1 MTYGGKPA
9 LKPERA
15 ESWTGSVLFH
25 PEAVPGL
32 QVGLSYFDIDYRDRV
47 VQPVENISAA
57 FRDAIYEEFLALAPS
72 PELQAEVIA
81 PAGGINYNYTTGT
94 YDRSEE
100 RRVVKECFSTCRSR
114 WSPYH

>member
-1 MTYGGKPA
+1 MTYGGNPA

-94 YDRSEE
+94 YDPANVIDR
-100 RRVVKECFSTCRSR
+100 KSTRLNS
-114 WSPYH
+114 SH

>member
-1 MTYGGKPA
+1 MTYGGNPA

-81 PAGGINYNYTTGT
+81 PA
-94 YDRSEE
+94 DR
-100 RRVVKECFSTCRSR
+100 KSTRLNSSHLCASR
-114 WSPYH
+114 MPSSA